1 MNTTPNSEKDQ
12 APTWRYWTGFMGL
25 FTVAMLTNTNV
36 GLLVWADEPLQRR
49 YLGIGVI
56 VASLV
61 AAASLWLALRALR
74 ERPGAF
80 VQGILGGTLL
90 RLFVGVVGVVVVALS
105 AKAYLVAFVA
115 GFFAGYFVFTAFE
128 VWALLHILRRD
139 SKNPGSLST

>member
-1 MNTTPNSEKDQ
+1 MIYGTKGNLPFSI
-12 APTWRYWTGFMGL
+12 WVYWVKMMAL
-25 FTVAMLTNTNV
+25 FTVMMLLTTST
-36 GLLVWADEPLQRR
+36 GSFVWPDEPLHRR

-61 AAASLWLALRALR
+61 AAASMALALRSLR
-74 ERPGAF
+74 QRPGAF

-128 VWALLHILRRD
+128 VWALLHILRRV
-139 SKNPGSLST
+139 SKTPGSPST